1 MFEKVKNY
9 KETILL
15 YKELRADN
23 LEEIKRLNDRRAD
36 IQSEVG
42 VKEKYKDEIAF
53 NVDRLQK

>member
-36 IQSEVG
+36 IQSEVN

-53 NVDRLQK
+53 NVNRL